1 MQAFLHACKTVF
13 GMKDRDLFDPYDL
26 VQFQE
31 FGKVRLQSVVE
42 LSFIIVFNYN
52 FYKQLL
58 SYT

>member
-1 MQAFLHACKTVF
+1 
-13 GMKDRDLFDPYDL
+13 MKDRDLFDPYDL